1 MILPIIGVQL
11 GWESERTKNLKQ
23 IKSQLSEFYFNTEG
37 NLDCCNKDAI
47 LRELGALSSKIE
59 RLMIDIDSMID
70 DSIKKDTESDKP
82 CRVCDDANTE
92 TCGSCLDEMN
102 EVLNVSI

>member
-23 IKSQLSEFYFNTEG
+23 IKRQLTEFYFNTEG
-37 NLDCCNKDAI
+37 NLDACEKDAI
-47 LRELGALSSKIE
+47 LGELEALSNKIE
-59 RLMIDIDSMID
+59 RLMVDLDNMID

-82 CRVCDDANTE
+82 CRVCDTE
-92 TCGSCLDEMN
+92 KTRTCGSCLNEMN
-102 EVLNVSI
+102 EVLNV